1 MPAFRSSTRLLAG
14 AAFVAGIAGYARGQD
29 LGKAFEKAA
38 RDQLRQVLTPPQGAR
53 PSAGPRGDEAGT
65 KASASASSPEPHIIK
80 TRDGWTLVAL
90 RYRPAGRA
98 PSGAMPVILCHGLT
112 YNALFWD
119 LDPSCSLPRYLAARG
134 FDVWAVN
141 LRGCGMSQKWI
152 WNVEQAPEAM
162 FESALRRLSK
172 GKIGAT
178 SYASADTR
186 YANWTM
192 DDHIAQDVP
201 ALVHLVRRTT
211 GAQEVAWVGHSMG
224 GIVAIAHLARYK
236 NPGIGR
242 LVTIGSQVTMPKGQ
256 LVVEYFREMMTL
268 RQSQLTGQ
276 VTGEELVTMSRS
288 GVQNMFFNID
298 NVLPKIYQA
307 LSGPATDIPAMGL
320 MLQYRTMSEKGVLLD
335 SKGQF
340 NYARAL
346 GNITVPIFISCGAG
360 DQFAPPQVQ
369 EFLYR
374 HVGSTDKT
382 LMIFGRRQGMS
393 VGAGHDDALVG
404 LNSREQ
410 VYPVIARWLVSPP
423 QTASAKP

>member
-1 MPAFRSSTRLLAG
+1 VALAFLSTSLAR
-14 AAFVAGIAGYARGQD
+14 AQD
-29 LGKAFEKAA
+29 LGKFLEQTA
-38 RDQLRQVLTPPQGAR
+38 RQQLRGVLGP
-53 PSAGPRGDEAGT
+53 AGPDRREPGSRGPT
-65 KASASASSPEPHIIK
+65 ASAPQQVAAEPHTIK
-80 TRDGWTLVAL
+80 TRDGWMLVAL
-90 RYRPAGRA
+90 RYRP
-98 PSGAMPVILCHGLT
+98 SGQARPGALPVILCHGLT
-112 YNALFWD
+112 YNAMFWD
-119 LDPSCSLPRYLAARG
+119 LDPSCSFARYLSSQG
-134 FDVWAVN
+134 FDVWSVN
-141 LRGCGMSQKWI
+141 LRGCGASQKWV
-152 WNVEQAPEAM
+152 WNLNDAPQAM
-162 FESALRRLSK
+162 VESALRRMTRGQVGSK
-172 GKIGAT
+172 SFAT
-178 SYASADTR
+178 VDPKF
-186 YANWTM
+186 ANWTM

-242 LVTIGSQVTMPKGQ
+242 LVTIGGQVTMPKGQ

-276 VTGEELVTMSRS
+276 VTGEELVTMSKS

-393 VGAGHDDALVG
+393 VDAGHDDALVG